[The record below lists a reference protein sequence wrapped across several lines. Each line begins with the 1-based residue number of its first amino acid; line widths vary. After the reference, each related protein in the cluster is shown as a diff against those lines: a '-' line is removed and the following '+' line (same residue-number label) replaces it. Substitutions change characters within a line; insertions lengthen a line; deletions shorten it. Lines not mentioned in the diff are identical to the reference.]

1 MTTARPASTAH
12 ISQMRVTEAQLKAQ
26 MLAGLEGDA
35 GAHASLLRACAPLVR
50 RFFARRLQRG
60 AGDLE
65 DLVQEALI
73 AIHMRRESFD
83 RERPFTAWLFSIARH
98 KLVDHFRRSARRQ
111 AVDGLDD
118 ILAQE
123 GFEQS
128 SNAAMDIDRL
138 LHTLPAKQARAIRQ
152 TKIEGLSVA
161 EAASLAGLSVSDVKV
176 SVHRGLKALR
186 ASIAFAG
193 AGV

>member
-1 MTTARPASTAH
+1 MTTARPASAAH
-12 ISQMRVTEAQLKAQ
+12 ISQMRLTETQLKAQ

-35 GAHASLLRACAPLVR
+35 GAHASLLRACAPLLT

-60 AGDLE
+60 AADLD

-73 AIHMRRESFD
+73 AVHTRRESFD

-111 AVDGLDD
+111 TVDGLDE

-138 LHTLPAKQARAIRQ
+138 LHTLPAKQARMIRQ

-161 EAASLAGLSVSDVKV
+161 EAAGLAGFSVSDVKV

-186 ASIAFAG
+186 ATIAVA
-193 AGV
+193 AA